1 MHERTTS
8 MRRNNVARGALAGL
22 ALLAG
27 GCFPINVLEDS
38 SGEEPSTGLGGDST
52 GGPTTDSPTTGATTD
67 VPTTGAPTTDAPTTG
82 GMPDGTCDFP
92 ADVQPIF
99 NNRCTACHSGASA
112 QMGLDLAEG
121 SAHAALVG
129 VDSAE
134 QPGTPLVAAGD
145 PAGSFLMMKVGA
157 NPPVG
162 ARMPIG
168 GELSAAEIG
177 TLTAWIAAGAPASE
191 QFACGGGGE
200 QSDVGTVEIDPGSVR
215 GLRVGD
221 IAEVSAV
228 VLDAEGEPVDAAVT
242 WKSSDG
248 LTLYVDGVG
257 GLLGVSPGAATVV
270 AVAGGI
276 ESEPLAVDVIP
287 ATPPAATFTAVNKL
301 TTDRCAVS
309 GCHVDGVEP
318 GDLRFD
324 RDPDRV
330 WEELVEDE
338 AEQVNMRR
346 VMPHDPKASYLM
358 HKLALD
364 NPQVGARMPLGVPP
378 LTASEVQVVLR
389 WILAGANYD

>member
-1 MHERTTS
+1 
-8 MRRNNVARGALAGL
+8 VARAALAGL

-27 GCFPINVLEDS
+27 GCFPVHVLEDS
-38 SGEEPSTGLGGDST
+38 AGEEPSTGPGEDGT
-52 GGPTTDSPTTGATTD
+52 GGATTNSPTTGAPSTG
-67 VPTTGAPTTDAPTTG
+67 GAP
-82 GMPDGTCDFP
+82 DGACDFP
-92 ADVQPIF
+92 GEVQPIF
-99 NNRCTACHSGASA
+99 NDRCAGCHSGASA

-121 SAHAALVG
+121 AAHTSLVG

-134 QPGTPLVAAGD
+134 QPGTPRVAAGD

-168 GELSAAEIG
+168 GELSAAEMA

-191 QFACGGGGE
+191 TFACAGGQ
-200 QSDVGTVEIDPGSVR
+200 QSDVGAVEIDPGTLR
-215 GLRVGD
+215 GLKVGD
-221 IAEVSAV
+221 VAAVSAV
-228 VLDAEGEPVDAAVT
+228 VLDAEGEPLPDAAVQ

-257 GLLGVSPGAATVV
+257 GLLGVSPGQATIV

-276 ESEPLAVDVIP
+276 ASEPFALDVIP
-287 ATPPAATFTAVNKL
+287 ATPPSAPFTAVNKL
-301 TTDRCAVS
+301 TTGRCAVS

-324 RDPDRV
+324 RDPEDV
-330 WEELVEDE
+330 WEELVEDA
-338 AEQVNMRR
+338 AEQVPGLRR
-346 VMPHDPKASYLM
+346 VVPHDPKASYLM

-364 NPQVGARMPLGVPP
+364 VPQVGGRMPLAQPP
-378 LTASEVQVVLR
+378 LPASEVQVVLR
-389 WILAGANYD
+389 WILGGANND

>member
-1 MHERTTS
+1 MHERMTS
-8 MRRNNVARGALAGL
+8 MSRNNVARVALAGL

-38 SGEEPSTGLGGDST
+38 AGEEPSTGLGEDST
-52 GGPTTDSPTTGATTD
+52 GGATTETPTTGATSET
-67 VPTTGAPTTDAPTTG
+67 PTTGAPTTG
-82 GMPDGTCDFP
+82 GAPDGTCDFP

-99 NNRCTACHSGASA
+99 DDRCAGCHSGASA

-121 SAHAALVG
+121 AAHASLVG

-168 GELSAAEIG
+168 GELSAAEIE
-177 TLTAWIAAGAPASE
+177 TLTAWIVAGAPASE
-191 QFACGGGGE
+191 PFACAGGGQ
-200 QSDVGTVEIDPGSVR
+200 QSDVGTVEIDPGTLR
-215 GLRVGD
+215 GLKVGD
-221 IAEVSAV
+221 VAAVSAV

-242 WKSSDG
+242 WRSSDG

-257 GLLGVSPGAATVV
+257 GLLGVSPGAATIV

-276 ESEPLAVDVIP
+276 ESEPFALEVIP
-287 ATPPAATFTAVNKL
+287 ATPPAATFSAVNTL
-301 TTDRCAVS
+301 TEGRCAVS

-324 RDPDRV
+324 RDPDKM
-330 WEELVEDE
+330 WEELVEDG
-338 AEQVNMRR
+338 AEQASMRR
-346 VMPHDPKASYLM
+346 VMPYDPKASYLM

-364 NPQVGARMPLGVPP
+364 DPQVGGRMPLGVPP

-389 WILAGANYD
+389 WILAGAKYD